1 MPDSQLRP
9 ADFNCEISPCETHP
23 DFDDSTRFKKVE
35 FPEQACCQFVVT
47 ADSCTGCGRCGFQ
60 YVCATFSKR
69 HPWRIDELESGWS
82 VHNDGGCHRTFCRY
96 CFSV

>member
-1 MPDSQLRP
+1 MSDSQLRP

-35 FPEQACCQFVVT
+35 FPEQAGLAANSLLQLIP
-47 ADSCTGCGRCGFQ
+47 
-60 YVCATFSKR
+60 FSKR
-69 HPWRIDELESGWS
+69 HPWCIDELESGWS
-82 VHNDGGCHRTFCRY
+82 VHNYGRCHWTFCRH